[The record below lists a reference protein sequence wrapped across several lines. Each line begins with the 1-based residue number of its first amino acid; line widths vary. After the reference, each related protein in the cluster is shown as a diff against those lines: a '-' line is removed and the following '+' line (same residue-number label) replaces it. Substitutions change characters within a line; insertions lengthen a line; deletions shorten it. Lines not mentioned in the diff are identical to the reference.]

1 MIRLF
6 TQNIIRFIVLVLI
19 QVLLLNNIHFS
30 GFVNPYIYILFILLL
45 PFETPGWLLIIIGF
59 TTGFTIDVFSG
70 TLGMHAS
77 ATTLAAFARP
87 FVLNVISPREGYEN
101 RTMPTLRYYDMLW
114 IIRYSVIIILIHHF
128 SLFFIEVFRFSGFF
142 YTLLRI
148 FLSSIFTFALV
159 IISQLLFY
167 KK

>member
-6 TQNIIRFIVLVLI
+6 TQNIIRFFVLVLI
-19 QVLLLNNIHFS
+19 QVLLLNNIHLS
-30 GFVNPYIYILFILLL
+30 GFINPYIYILFILLL

-59 TTGFTIDVFSG
+59 VTGFTIDIFSG

-77 ATTLAAFARP
+77 ATTLAAFVRP
-87 FVLNVISPREGYEN
+87 FVLNIISPREGYES
-101 RTMPTLRYYDMLW
+101 RTLPTLRYYDMLW
-114 IIRYSVIIILIHHF
+114 IIRYSVIIILIHHS

-148 FLSSIFTFALV
+148 ILSSIFTFGLV
-159 IISQLLFY
+159 IISHLLFY